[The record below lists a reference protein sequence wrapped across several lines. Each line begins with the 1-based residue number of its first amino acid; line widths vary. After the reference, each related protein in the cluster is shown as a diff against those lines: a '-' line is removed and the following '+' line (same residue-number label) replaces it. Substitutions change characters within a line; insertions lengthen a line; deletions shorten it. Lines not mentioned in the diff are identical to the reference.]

1 MRLYPT
7 DDAEYSEEGVTQELQ
22 EVVHE
27 ALATHLA
34 GLSFR
39 ERNAGT
45 KIDEH
50 MTEAGFDVT
59 IGVDPDTGFVFGGSK
74 DNCGTWMDKMGSS
87 KEAGNKGVPST
98 PRDGS
103 AVEIV
108 GLSWAAVSGLARLGP
123 AVYRHQE
130 VPVFGSLAAW
140 ADTIKRNF
148 ERQFWVGGAAGA
160 EVEPRPDY
168 VNTTSIYKDS
178 VRSGHGWTDYQLR
191 PNQVTPRIYQG
202 SALTLTLL

>member
-1 MRLYPT
+1 MSSGGGGEGGPHLRRLR
-7 DDAEYSEEGVTQELQ
+7 DDLQ
-22 EVVHE
+22 TVVRSSLTPLME
-27 ALATHLA
+27 SGTSPSVPSSLATHLA

-98 PRDGS
+98 PRSGADGWPMAS
-103 AVEIV
+103 Q
-108 GLSWAAVSGLARLGP
+108 SGRAMQCSRPRL
-123 AVYRHQE
+123 R
-130 VPVFGSLAAW
+130 W
-140 ADTIKRNF
+140 R
-148 ERQFWVGGAAGA
+148 R
-160 EVEPRPDY
+160 
-168 VNTTSIYKDS
+168 
-178 VRSGHGWTDYQLR
+178 
-191 PNQVTPRIYQG
+191 
-202 SALTLTLL
+202 

>member
-98 PRDGS
+98 PR
-103 AVEIV
+103 
-108 GLSWAAVSGLARLGP
+108 
-123 AVYRHQE
+123 
-130 VPVFGSLAAW
+130 
-140 ADTIKRNF
+140 
-148 ERQFWVGGAAGA
+148 WVRTA
-160 EVEPRPDY
+160 PL
-168 VNTTSIYKDS
+168 K
-178 VRSGHGWTDYQLR
+178 LR
-191 PNQVTPRIYQG
+191 KSNHHT
-202 SALTLTLL
+202 